1 VKKKMVSDRLEPR
14 ASYRHTAGMP
24 KIIVAYHYTKQPQNF
39 VNVYAW
45 YPDWEFLFQTG
56 IILFNPHT

>member
-1 VKKKMVSDRLEPR
+1 
-14 ASYRHTAGMP
+14 MP